1 MSFFKKL
8 FRKKKQE
15 FIPPMP
21 SWDTIV
27 EVMYDKQLD
36 MFTDE
41 VVKVV
46 YSKDQTMRYVVLK
59 KKDALFT
66 YQLQTIYQ
74 IDEDE
79 WKYIFSDDK
88 VLPATWGSFI
98 GIEGKSFFENEE
110 VLLKEMKA
118 EAEYKQYFG

>member
-8 FRKKKQE
+8 FGKKTQK

-36 MFTDE
+36 VFPDE

-66 YQLQTIYQ
+66 YQLQAVYQ

-88 VLPATWGSFI
+88 VLPATWESII
-98 GIEGKSFFENEE
+98 GIDRWSFFESEE
-110 VLLKEMKA
+110 ALLKEMKA
-118 EAEYKQYFG
+118 EAEYKQYFC